1 MAQFVVMFAARTTAS
16 SPPRTG
22 TTAARHTPVAITFN
36 STAPHGRPDDA
47 PWQGLLTRPVVRAER
62 RPAPPVSQR
71 PARRAGSAQSRPS
84 RRPSGRNRT
93 STIPAGIDEVCE
105 THVALGIA
113 AVESRT
119 RRQIRPR

>member
-71 PARRAGSAQSRPS
+71 PARRAGSARSRPS
-84 RRPSGRNRT
+84 LPPTVRAEPDQHDPG
-93 STIPAGIDEVCE
+93 GD
-105 THVALGIA
+105 
-113 AVESRT
+113 
-119 RRQIRPR
+119 